1 MQDSSN
7 SQTIILGAQALD
19 RQLPGIDP
27 FIFGA
32 YHQDHYPKG
41 NGQLGPDP
49 ALLKG
54 RDMGMDFGRQ
64 DGWSMYHGD
73 DVPGFPAHP
82 HRGFETVTIVRK
94 GLVDHADSLGA
105 TARYGEGDVQWLTT
119 GSGVQHG
126 EMFPMVHEDKENT
139 LDMFQIWLNLPAKR
153 KMASPDFT
161 MFWAGDIPHVVTTD
175 SAGKRSEVEVIAGD
189 YAPVDVAASGGQAV
203 YKAVPPPP
211 DSWASDPAA
220 HVAIWT
226 IRIDPGASLTLPA
239 ANAVARRALYLS
251 TGTSVVVNGHPFD
264 RRVMLELHP
273 DQQAPLHN
281 DSAEVIE
288 LLLLQG
294 KPIGEPVAAQGL
306 IVMNTQEEVIQA
318 LRDYRRTEFGGWP
331 WPSPGHTHGTEKRF
345 AQYPDGRIERPAKDV

>member
-126 EMFPMVHEDKENT
+126 EMFPMVHEDKDNL
-139 LDMFQIWLNLPAKR
+139 LDLFQIWLNLPAKR

-189 YAPVDVAASGGQAV
+189 YAPVNVAQSGGQALA
-203 YKAVPPPP
+203 KALTPPS
-211 DSWASDPAA
+211 DSWASEPGAD
-220 HVAIWT
+220 VAIWI
-226 IRIDPGASLTLPA
+226 IRMEPGAALTLPA
-239 ANAVARRALYLS
+239 ASATARRALYL
-251 TGTSVVVNGHPFD
+251 TSGDTLSVDGQAFNQK
-264 RRVMLELHP
+264 VMVEVRA
-273 DQQAPLHN
+273 DQPAPLMNHG
-281 DSAEVIE
+281 SEVIE
-288 LLLLQG
+288 VLLLQG
-294 KPIGEPVAAQGL
+294 KPIGEPVAAHGPF
-306 IVMNTQEEVIQA
+306 VMNSQQEIRQA
-318 LRDYRRTEFGGWP
+318 MQDFQRTEYGGWP
-331 WPSPGHTHGTEKRF
+331 WPTRAHTHGKAKRF
-345 AQYPDGRIERPAKDV
+345 AQHPDGRVETPTA